1 MVPRRETGKSTIWDA
16 GFPPGGFVEEARVLD
31 HVVIGVADIDRSRA
45 FYEAALA
52 PLGIS
57 VVLDRPGYIGFG
69 DRRPFFFLAD
79 RDVTAR
85 AHVAFAAT
93 DRARC
98 DLFHEAAIAA
108 GGTDN
113 GTPGPRPKY
122 HEHYYGAF
130 VLDPDGNNVEAVC
143 HAPGP

>member
-1 MVPRRETGKSTIWDA
+1 M
-16 GFPPGGFVEEARVLD
+16 LD
-31 HVVIGVADIDRSRA
+31 HVVIGVSDLDRSRT

-52 PLGIS
+52 PLGLA

-69 DRRPFFFLAD
+69 DRRPFFFIAD
-79 RDVTAR
+79 RDATAR

-98 DLFHEAAIAA
+98 DRFHEAAIAA

-113 GTPGPRPKY
+113 GQPGPRPNY
-122 HEHYYGAF
+122 HQHYYGAF
-130 VLDPDGNNVEAVC
+130 VLDLDGNNVEAVC